1 MLSFKCRDKWSISTH
16 RKNMQIQVNEL
27 RYMII
32 FNWKVIEKKISLKE
46 YYLKWN
52 PQILK

>member
-1 MLSFKCRDKWSISTH
+1 
-16 RKNMQIQVNEL
+16 MQIQVNEL

-32 FNWKVIEKKISLKE
+32 YFVIEKKISLKE